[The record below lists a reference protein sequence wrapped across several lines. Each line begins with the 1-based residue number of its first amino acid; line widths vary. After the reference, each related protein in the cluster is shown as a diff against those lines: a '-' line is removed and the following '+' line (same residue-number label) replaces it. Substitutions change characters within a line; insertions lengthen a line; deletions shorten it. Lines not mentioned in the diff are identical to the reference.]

1 MKTHAGMGVEFEVFI
16 INPDGS
22 EYQVG
27 KKQKNLLLD
36 TGLDKIGAGKG
47 VCQCFEN
54 AAVGTG
60 TNPVLKDS
68 GSITASQTTTTV
80 TASAGIFAA
89 GDVGALLKFDSGQE
103 VYITAFTSSTVV
115 TVSVS
120 QTVASSLFTIW
131 YVNQTGLQTE
141 SKRTNTYGS
150 GASDNQSTF
159 STDTWTHQ
167 RVFIFAAEVG
177 SVTYQEIGWSDIAS
191 AGANLFGRALFLS
204 PPSLSVGQQLKVT
217 MQLSVKWSPS
227 SITSVADVGGG
238 SGYSTAGNMMTES
251 VLASVSSASASYV
264 QNPSGSTGSP
274 NGWMDP
280 SFAAS
285 PSVVAFAILR
295 GTITLNSAISST
307 SVPSNPA
314 AGLYNP
320 SSAAAASYTAKNF
333 FRDVT
338 YTFNLATAN
347 GADHYGICLGQRN
360 WTLLFTSP
368 QTKDSSH
375 TLTFTVRYSWGRIL
389 VNV

>member
-1 MKTHAGMGVEFEVFI
+1 MNPHAGMGVEFETFI

-36 TGLDKIGAGKG
+36 TGLDKIGAGTG
-47 VCQCFEN
+47 VCACFSN

-68 GSITASQTTTTV
+68 GSITGSQTTTTV

-115 TVSVS
+115 TVNVS
-120 QTVASSLFTIW
+120 QSVASSLFTIW

-141 SKRTNTYGS
+141 TKRTNTYGS
-150 GASDNQSTF
+150 GSTDNQSTF
-159 STDTWTHQ
+159 SVDTWTHQ

-177 SVTYQEIGWSDIAS
+177 SVTYQEIGWSDS
-191 AGANLFGRALFLS
+191 NTSGANLFGRALFLS
-204 PPSLSVGQQLKVT
+204 PPSLSAGQQLKVT

-227 SITSVADVGGG
+227 SITSVTDVGGG
-238 SGYSTAGNMMTES
+238 SGYSTAGNMMSEA
-251 VLASVSSASASYV
+251 VLAAASNASASYV
-264 QNPSGSTGSP
+264 VNPGGATGTV
-274 NGWMDP
+274 GWMDP
-280 SFAAS
+280 AFAAS
-285 PSVVAFAILR
+285 ANTNSFAILR
-295 GTITLNSAISST
+295 GTVTLNSAISSVT
-307 SVPSNPA
+307 VPSAPA
-314 AGLYNP
+314 AGLYSP

-333 FRDVT
+333 FRDAT

-347 GADHYGICLGQRN
+347 GADHYGICLGARN